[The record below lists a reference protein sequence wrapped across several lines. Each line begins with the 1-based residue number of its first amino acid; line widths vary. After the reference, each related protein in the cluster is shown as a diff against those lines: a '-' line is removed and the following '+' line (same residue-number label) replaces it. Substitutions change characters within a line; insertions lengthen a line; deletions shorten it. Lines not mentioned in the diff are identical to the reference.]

1 MAVSPTDRNESLQCV
16 ACALRQAEGQEITE
30 RDLVNALLDWDGG
43 TLEPSVTSSIGI
55 TGEMER
61 ELKSWNKRWN
71 SMETPGSRQT
81 KKREYDNW
89 IKSSTLVANKL
100 AHSTYIDNNGYTF
113 FRQDSFPE
121 YKNRAYEFAQD
132 IKRNTKNSVI
142 KATYGASVGSGWKD
156 KWNPSDILAVKSAT
170 SVRNKLRNFDAS
182 KVNSDSKKLRKMN
195 QESRKLKL
203 DGSAKKQLVVMEEMD
218 NLYEYN
224 KLIDDLCTSKECV
237 GISLKQQLSD
247 SVPIKKFDHKDV
259 KGLKDAMM
267 MEVKIDD
274 IEWKPTAAKAI
285 INFSVGKDGV
295 LDDNWF
301 LDVRGTESGKTSL
314 AGVQINLMYT
324 GGTTAH
330 GKASI
335 AVFSLITRLSGGLK
349 ALKSQHRK
357 KQELFRGRE
366 IPKAK
371 GTLLT
376 DHTVFDSYVSGKLDG
391 FDNWRTDLPRWIAY
405 IDFLTD
411 SKVGGRQ
418 ILRQFSGVKEARGKN
433 PPVPAKLRQ
442 ALKYLKNKIQA
453 YEVAYVFDKDN
464 GIIKEAVRENIM
476 KGVYSYAG
484 SMGFRI
490 FTDKSVTDFMTSS
503 TYVKV
508 GGL

>member
-1 MAVSPTDRNESLQCV
+1 
-16 ACALRQAEGQEITE
+16 
-30 RDLVNALLDWDGG
+30 
-43 TLEPSVTSSIGI
+43 
-55 TGEMER
+55 
-61 ELKSWNKRWN
+61 
-71 SMETPGSRQT
+71 
-81 KKREYDNW
+81 
-89 IKSSTLVANKL
+89 
-100 AHSTYIDNNGYTF
+100 
-113 FRQDSFPE
+113 
-121 YKNRAYEFAQD
+121 
-132 IKRNTKNSVI
+132 
-142 KATYGASVGSGWKD
+142 
-156 KWNPSDILAVKSAT
+156 
-170 SVRNKLRNFDAS
+170 
-182 KVNSDSKKLRKMN
+182 
-195 QESRKLKL
+195 
-203 DGSAKKQLVVMEEMD
+203 MEEMD

-224 KLIDDLCTSKECV
+224 KLIDDLCDSKECV
-237 GISLKQQLSD
+237 GISLKQQLGSD
-247 SVPIKKFDHKDV
+247 SVPIKKYDHKDV
-259 KGLKDAMM
+259 QGLKDAMM

-285 INFSVGKDGV
+285 INFSVGDGKV
-295 LDDNWF
+295 FDDNWF
-301 LDVRGTESGKTSL
+301 LDVRGTESGKLSL

-391 FDNWRTDLPRWIAY
+391 FDNWRTDLPRWIEY
-405 IDFLTD
+405 IDFLTE
-411 SKVGGRQ
+411 SNVGGRA
-418 ILRQFSGVKEARGKN
+418 ILRQFSGVKEARGRN
-433 PPVPAKLRQ
+433 APVPAKLRQ
-442 ALKYLKNKIQA
+442 AFKYLKNKVQA

-464 GIIKEAVRENIM
+464 GVIKEAVRENIM

-490 FTDKSVTDFMTSS
+490 FTDNQVTDFMTSS